1 MALNVH
7 QQIIELIN
15 KSHHILLTTS
25 VANSGD
31 GLASALALKLFLECL
46 NKPADIIVSE
56 LQKEKL
62 SFLPN
67 GDKIKTNL
75 GSLKKLIINLDISKN
90 KVSEFNYDISD
101 NKLKI
106 FVTPENGTFNEND
119 IKLESSDFKYDL
131 IFIIGSPDLESLG
144 NLYHNYTDFFYGTTI
159 INIDTDA
166 ANEYFG
172 QVNKVELNYSSCAE
186 ILFDFFENIKPDFI
200 IENIATNLLAGIIIK
215 TNGFRAADISPKA
228 LVTASHLLKLG
239 ADREFIINNL
249 NKNKTL
255 ATLNLWGRV
264 LARLK
269 TDTHYKLAWS
279 LVSQTDFQKSG
290 SGPENLEGVVAELIA
305 NSPQIETT
313 LILYESKAGNI
324 KGILYASQ
332 NYNALD
338 LARLFNPEGHKN
350 RAQFSLT
357 TTRLMSAEELVIN
370 KIRERI
376 KSKN

>member
-25 VANSGD
+25 SANSGD

-62 SFLPN
+62 SFLPS

-106 FVTPENGTFNEND
+106 FVTPENGAFNEND

-200 IENIATNLLAGIIIK
+200 TENIATNLLAGIIIK
-215 TNGFRAADISPKA
+215 TNGFRAAGISPKA

-239 ADREFIINNL
+239 ADRELIINNL

-324 KGILYASQ
+324 KGIIYTSQ
-332 NYNALD
+332 NYNALE

-350 RAQFSLT
+350 RAQFSLA
-357 TTRLMSAEELVIN
+357 TTRLMAAEELVIN

-376 KSKN
+376 KI